1 MIYPQLRKGLH
12 LQDCI
17 SYDNHYSNK
26 IITVGVLL
34 NVGVVLDW
42 LLLEAVLYSF
52 SLLGPEFL
60 VAGRSSEVVA
70 SRSFENVQ
78 VQ

>member
-1 MIYPQLRKGLH
+1 MIL
-12 LQDCI
+12 
-17 SYDNHYSNK
+17 NF
-26 IITVGVLL
+26 TVGVVL

-42 LLLEAVLYSF
+42 LLLEVILYSF

-70 SRSFENVQ
+70 SRRFEMYGRYNRGQ
-78 VQ
+78 AFWPL